1 MTQQHVTL
9 LDQCTLEAERCA
21 PDFLKRCIDA
31 TTDSLQSS
39 ENASSGGQQ
48 RQLLTQAAWSLTQ
61 SRAVLIRTYPRRL
74 REAFQAR
81 EAEAGMTQLAELS
94 DSSMMQ
100 LVDDLTVTESLEAVR
115 LLQNLLPLVEH
126 SLPVLDARMSS
137 LIGLDSVRVEKNP
150 LRPSV
155 FVRALRELMA
165 EIESDAAVR
174 SLWLRHIAQPLGR
187 ELGQLYE
194 QIALMLQRA
203 NVQEASYRIRLVD
216 DPQAAV
222 RPASSS
228 GFTPVEM
235 EHIGE
240 GWSAAATGG
249 GSMPGQNAGVGM
261 KALGRSR
268 SSIGGTVFQAF
279 LGDPK
284 ASFGGRLNQD
294 FYEQV
299 DKELRQVSDF
309 ARLPVLDDVVIQR
322 EQSRYR
328 DVPAVDRP
336 ARAVSIESPLRAD
349 RWGEY
354 GQAHV
359 RTRVFLELKQRA
371 KNVSQALGLDLVR
384 KLVNQVARDPLLLA
398 PVREAVVALEP
409 ALLRLAL
416 AQPRYFGQPD
426 HPARCLVEQVAHRS
440 FRFNDEFSA
449 NFAAFAE
456 PVREA
461 FNQLNALQ
469 TDDERPFADALAR
482 LRERWLEDDAA
493 AQTARHAQVQ
503 ALQFAQGRQELA
515 DQVAWEISLRPDVFN
530 VPEVV
535 LDFLYVTWSLVIASA
550 ELREPDAGPD
560 PKGYRAVVGTLLW
573 SVRPEILRQ
582 PKEVFEALPGLVR
595 TLHSGLDMLGK
606 PSEETHGFFDALIRL
621 HKPLLNLRRARA
633 RNDTVQ
639 SGLTPL
645 ETSVADAAPLKRVA
659 GSSMR
664 PVPAQQPWLTAQEL
678 AGAGFEDTLP
688 DIQDDPVSDEPDT
701 FASDAMAEQAAEE
714 AARHGREATV
724 AGLIAQLRAGSLVD
738 LYSHGEWIRAELIWV
753 SRRATLFMFTSHGGR
768 AHSMTLRSCEK
779 LVAKRWMRLVDT
791 RAVVEVAMNDLL
803 KDHPSENHQVR
814 QPETALG

>member
-1 MTQQHVTL
+1 MTPQHVTL
-9 LDQCTLEAERCA
+9 LEQCTLEAERCA
-21 PDFLKRCIDA
+21 PEFLKRCIDA
-31 TTDSLQSS
+31 TAASLQGS
-39 ENASSGGQQ
+39 ENASESGLQ
-48 RQLLTQAAWSLTQ
+48 RQLMAQAVWSLTQ
-61 SRAVLIRTYPRRL
+61 SRAVLVRSYPRRL
-74 REAFQAR
+74 REAFKAR
-81 EAEAGMTQLAELS
+81 EGEEGMTQLAELS
-94 DSSMMQ
+94 DSSMLQ
-100 LVDDLTVTESLEAVR
+100 LVDDLSMTESLEAVR

-155 FVRALRELMA
+155 FVRELRDLMA
-165 EIESDAAVR
+165 EIEADAAVR
-174 SLWLRHIAQPLGR
+174 SLWLKHIAQPLGR

-216 DPQAAV
+216 DPEAA

-228 GFTPVEM
+228 GFAPIEM
-235 EHIGE
+235 EHIAE
-240 GWSAAATGG
+240 GWSAGDAAGLDTG
-249 GSMPGQNAGVGM
+249 MGM

-268 SSIGGTVFQAF
+268 SHIGGSVFQAF
-279 LGDPK
+279 LSDPK
-284 ASFGGRLNQD
+284 ASFEGRLDQD

-299 DKELRQVSDF
+299 DKELRQVSGF
-309 ARLPVLDDVVIQR
+309 AGLPVLDDVVIQR
-322 EQSRYR
+322 EQARYR
-328 DVPAVDRP
+328 DLPAVDRP
-336 ARAVSIESPLRAD
+336 ARAVSIESPLRAG

-371 KNVSQALGLDLVR
+371 QHVSQALGLDLVR

-416 AQPRYFGQPD
+416 SQPRYFGQPD
-426 HPARCLVEQVAHRS
+426 HPARCLVEQVAQRS
-440 FRFNDEFSA
+440 FRFNDEFA
-449 NFAAFAE
+449 DDFAAFAE

-461 FNQLNALQ
+461 FKQLNDLQ
-469 TDDERPFADALAR
+469 TDDQQPFADALAR
-482 LRERWLEDDAA
+482 LRERWHEGDTA
-493 AQTARHAQVQ
+493 AQAARDAQLQ
-503 ALQFAQGRQELA
+503 ALQFAQARQELA

-535 LDFLYVTWSLVIASA
+535 LDFLYVTWPLVIASA
-550 ELREPDAGPD
+550 ELREAETGPD
-560 PKGYRAVVGTLLW
+560 PHGYRAAVGTLLW

-606 PSEETHGFFDALIRL
+606 PPEETQSFFDALIRL

-645 ETSVADAAPLKRVA
+645 ETPEVDAVPLKRVV
-659 GSSMR
+659 GSGMR
-664 PVPAQQPWLTAQEL
+664 PAAAQQPWLTAQEL
-678 AGAGFEDTLP
+678 ASAGFEDTLP
-688 DIQDDPVSDEPDT
+688 EPHDDPAPEAPDAT
-701 FASDAMAEQAAEE
+701 VPDDAAEAGE
-714 AARHGREATV
+714 AARVASEAPV
-724 AGLIAQLRAGSLVD
+724 SGLIAQLRVGSLVD
-738 LYSHGEWIRAELIWV
+738 LYSHGEWVRAELVWV
-753 SRRATLFMFTSHGGR
+753 SRRATLFMFTGHGGR

-779 LVAKRWMRLVDT
+779 LVDKRWMRLVET
-791 RAVVEVAMNDLL
+791 RAVVDAAMSTLL
-803 KDHPSENHQVR
+803 RKSQHGN
-814 QPETALG
+814 PEARRPEATLT